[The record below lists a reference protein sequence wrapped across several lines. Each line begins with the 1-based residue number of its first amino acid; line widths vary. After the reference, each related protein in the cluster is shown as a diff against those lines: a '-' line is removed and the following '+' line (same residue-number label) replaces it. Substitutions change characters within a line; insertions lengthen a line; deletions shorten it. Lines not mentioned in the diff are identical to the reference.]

1 MDSASFMNAVD
12 LYQQNLVNYKMT
24 GKQIYKIAAENA
36 QKWIDSY
43 LREVQTT
50 VRQNQDYAEGFIRE
64 YANSNPELVKIQE
77 ELRDIREKA
86 PKIQDTYETVK
97 ELKEAPEE
105 DDTAIYVKI
114 GATVLLVGVATM
126 VSLMF

>member
-24 GKQIYKIAAENA
+24 GKQTYKIAAENA

-43 LREVQTT
+43 LRELRGTIS
-50 VRQNQDYAEGFIRE
+50 QNQQYAEGFIRE
-64 YANSNPELVKIQE
+64 YANSNPELMKIQQ

-86 PKIQDTYETVK
+86 PKVQDTYETVK
-97 ELKEAPEE
+97 QLNEAPEE
-105 DDTAIYVKI
+105 DDTSLYVKI

-126 VSLMF
+126 VSLMV